1 MDEFD
6 MEQKRKNPLKT
17 LFKFLLFG
25 ASVAVYLIFFIRFFV
40 SCDAKIADDV
50 FLDKESAALF
60 SDLEQDMPFYHY
72 QPLSWTNE
80 DGSVQLSN
88 IFYIEDFKNLQLTVR
103 SRDDIFNK
111 ESDEYPFT
119 FEIRVSGEE
128 GKTVTPVVRV
138 ENRYGYTYA
147 RLEVQDVLSSH
158 GEEVLYEIETF
169 DEEGNSVITEER
181 EIKGGTEVHL
191 DIFSSKTGDKLH
203 TFVIA
208 GKNVSRARIRRSTV
222 DVVIA
227 E

>member
-1 MDEFD
+1 MDGFD
-6 MEQKRKNPLKT
+6 TEQKRKSPFKT
-17 LFKFLLFG
+17 LFKILLFG

-40 SCDAKIADDV
+40 SCDADIADDV
-50 FLDKESAALF
+50 FLDKESARLF
-60 SDLEQDMPFYHY
+60 SDLERDMPFYHY

-111 ESDEYPFT
+111 ESDAYPFT
-119 FEIRVSGEE
+119 FEIRVSGDEE
-128 GKTVTPVVRV
+128 KTVVPIVRV

-147 RLEVQDVLSSH
+147 RLEATDILSSQ
-158 GEEVLYEIETF
+158 GEEVIFEVETF
-169 DEEGNSVITEER
+169 DEEGNSVVTQES

-191 DIFSSKTGDKLH
+191 DIFSSETGDKLH

-222 DVVIA
+222 DVVIN
-227 E
+227 